1 MIPFFRRNGRLVLVG
16 IAVSLFCLALSE
28 LFAAQ
33 IAVPTGSWGLSFR
46 AEGQPP
52 VGNATAQALRQYD
65 AAYIGDG
72 REKIIYL
79 TFDAGYEN
87 GNTAKI
93 LDVLK
98 ARGVPAAF
106 FVVGNYLQTSPELV
120 RRMADEGHLVGNHT
134 EHHWD
139 MSRIADE
146 ETFRQEL
153 ASVEAHYREIT
164 GQEMEKYYRP
174 PQGVYSEENLKL
186 AQALGYRTVF
196 WSLAYVDWYQD
207 DQPTA
212 EQAFSKLLPRI
223 HPGAVVL
230 LHSTSRTNADILD
243 ELLSRWEALGYRF
256 GLLEELFSD
265 TP

>member
-72 REKIIYL
+72 REKVIYL

-153 ASVEAHYREIT
+153 ASVEARYREIT
-164 GQEMEKYYRP
+164 GQEMEAA
-174 PQGVYSEENLKL
+174 GVNIPAYGFYWLK
-186 AQALGYRTVF
+186 
-196 WSLAYVDWYQD
+196 
-207 DQPTA
+207 
-212 EQAFSKLLPRI
+212 KK
-223 HPGAVVL
+223 
-230 LHSTSRTNADILD
+230 
-243 ELLSRWEALGYRF
+243 
-256 GLLEELFSD
+256 
-265 TP
+265 

>member
-33 IAVPTGSWGLSFR
+33 AAVPTGSWGLSFR

-72 REKIIYL
+72 REKVIYL

-153 ASVEAHYREIT
+153 ASVEARYREIT
-164 GQEMEKYYRP
+164 GREMEKYYRP
-174 PQGVYSEENLKL
+174 PQGVYSEENLKCSG
-186 AQALGYRTVF
+186 ASPTWTGIRTTSRPPSRPFQSSFRASIRVR
-196 WSLAYVDWYQD
+196 SCCC
-207 DQPTA
+207 TA
-212 EQAFSKLLPRI
+212 RQGRTPIF
-223 HPGAVVL
+223 
-230 LHSTSRTNADILD
+230 STSCSANGK
-243 ELLSRWEALGYRF
+243 RWAIASAG
-256 GLLEELFSD
+256 
-265 TP
+265 

>member
-33 IAVPTGSWGLSFR
+33 TAVPTGSWGLSFR

-72 REKIIYL
+72 REKVIYL

-153 ASVEAHYREIT
+153 ASVEARYREIT
-164 GQEMEKYYRP
+164 GQEMEKYYRL

-256 GLLEELFSD
+256 GRLEELFSD